1 MLAKIVNWLR
11 DLWCRFFWPREAIS
25 NIQLDVVTILAET
38 RMMHEM
44 TMTKLIRLG
53 AQMSEVTDLLAEL
66 DAETTAVGAKID
78 AQTAQIVD
86 LAQQLADAQPGSAEA
101 VQLRAALDEAKA
113 AITAETDRLRGFAA
127 DPENPVPPVEEPP
140 ADGGDNIPPLNG

>member
-1 MLAKIVNWLR
+1 MLLAKIVNWLR

-38 RMMHEM
+38 RMQHEM

-53 AQMSEVTDLLAEL
+53 AQMSEVTDALADLNDATNEVAGEL
-66 DAETTAVGAKID
+66 DAAAAKIQELTD
-78 AQTAQIVD
+78 VIAGNDPESAAKV
-86 LAQQLADAQPGSAEA
+86 AEA
-101 VQLRAALDEAKA
+101 LAGIGAAA
-113 AITAETDRLRGFAA
+113 TRLRGLAE

-140 ADGGDNIPPLNG
+140 VDDGGDNVPPLDA